1 MMNVVNNALPVSA
14 DVSTAASANSGKGA
28 RTGKDDGF
36 AKTLNSYGDGQSQR
50 GKADASAGKDGAVD
64 AAAAGQGQAGEA
76 ATAEQ
81 ATATRSFATSVNS
94 MISKV
99 AGQGAE
105 AAAPED
111 VMNMPVI
118 ELPETEQPVVVDGA
132 DGADLDTATDLLADL
147 QAAIPANTKGQAT
160 PARNTTDQTK
170 STQVNAEATDAKDP
184 DAADD
189 ALALLQTLADPS
201 AVQASQSDVTGDQ
214 QPVQMPDARIDVDAV
229 ASQAGNAG
237 QPVKDGTSANTPA
250 TDIGKTTAQN
260 VTSKAADVA
269 AAVHDALPQDS
280 EVSMDTDT
288 MTVQVTENR
297 RYIGIAPSS
306 NAVSVATAFSQDPD
320 WSAAMNPSAR
330 LSNEALYASTGKVV
344 NTLKIELNPNDLG
357 HVTATMRMVGEELN
371 IHLTVESS
379 KAYRQLMHDSS
390 SMLDNLK
397 AQGYSVDQIS
407 VSIASGSSSTSS
419 DKGSDT
425 FANSRQSSDMGQ
437 AQQQQQQNGRQGG
450 STGGTLTDT
459 SDMGARG
466 SSSGGKD
473 EGSAQNAA
481 SGGAGTRP
489 DTVYL

>member
-14 DVSTAASANSGKGA
+14 DVSTAASANSAKGA

-50 GKADASAGKDGAVD
+50 GKADASAGKDGAAD
-64 AAAAGQGQAGEA
+64 AAAAGEGHAGEA
-76 ATAEQ
+76 VTAEQ
-81 ATATRSFATSVNS
+81 ATPTRSFATSVNS
-94 MISKV
+94 MLSKA

-118 ELPETEQPVVVDGA
+118 ELPETEQPVVVDGS

-147 QAAIPANTKGQAT
+147 QAAIPSNTKGQAT

-170 STQVNAEATDAKDP
+170 STPANADATDTADP

-201 AVQASQSDVTGDQ
+201 AAQASQSDVTGDQ
-214 QPVQMPDARIDVDAV
+214 QPVQTPDAGIDVDAI
-229 ASQAGNAG
+229 APQTGNAG
-237 QPVKDGTSANTPA
+237 QAIKDGTSANMPA
-250 TDIGKTTAQN
+250 TDIGKTAQN

-407 VSIASGSSSTSS
+407 VSIASGSGSTSS

-450 STGGTLTDT
+450 STGGSLTDT

-481 SGGAGTRP
+481 SGGAGARP